1 VLVFENAGLVMELF
15 PYVVMLP
22 GDGRVTDAA
31 DNAVPVRVMNPWLV
45 SEVAIETLPDPNRSD
60 APSPT

>member
-15 PYVVMLP
+15 PYVVILP
-22 GDGRVTDAA
+22 GDGRVIDAA

-45 SEVAIETLPDPNRSD
+45 SEVGLHVS
-60 APSPT
+60 

>member
-1 VLVFENAGLVMELF
+1 
-15 PYVVMLP
+15 MLP
-22 GDGRVTDAA
+22 GDGRVIDAA